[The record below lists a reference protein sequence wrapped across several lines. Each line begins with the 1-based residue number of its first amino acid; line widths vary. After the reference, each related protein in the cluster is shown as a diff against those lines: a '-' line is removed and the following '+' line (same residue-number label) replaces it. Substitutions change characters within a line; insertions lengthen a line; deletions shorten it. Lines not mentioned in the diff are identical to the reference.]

1 LILTEIGVEIS
12 SSKTHISENFVEF
25 AKRFFIKEGEISPV
39 SNKGINE
46 HSKNFSALI
55 EFMYI
60 STRRGVKFSLPLLDC
75 AFSYY
80 CTRYTVRSKDK
91 PRIYSRMYEAQ
102 LLYKVRTGLI
112 NPINLV
118 NHYFNYFGFT
128 HLSCN
133 MKHIADAIISNVTV
147 QLFEKSSAKFVGDKQ
162 DRLFRAL
169 LLYSAFPTIIN
180 SGRSHPLLKDIPLI
194 KESDQTDIIYSHPYS
209 YIIGEFIENAYS
221 RSMKEAYTIDTSGRG
236 F

>member
-12 SSKTHISENFVEF
+12 SSKTHISKNFVEF

-60 STRRGVKFSLPLLDC
+60 SAGRGVKFSLPLLDC

-80 CTRYTVRSKDK
+80 CSRYTVRSKDK
-91 PRIYSRMYEAQ
+91 PRIYRRMYEAQ

-112 NPINLV
+112 NPITLV
-118 NHYFNYFGFT
+118 NHYFNSFGFT

-133 MKHIADAIISNVTV
+133 M
-147 QLFEKSSAKFVGDKQ
+147 
-162 DRLFRAL
+162 
-169 LLYSAFPTIIN
+169 
-180 SGRSHPLLKDIPLI
+180 
-194 KESDQTDIIYSHPYS
+194 
-209 YIIGEFIENAYS
+209 
-221 RSMKEAYTIDTSGRG
+221 
-236 F
+236 